1 MFVGDARLSPTS
13 PFASNVHV
21 LTDNGLAVVPTHQR
35 TGVSRAL
42 LLETFGQAHRRGAT
56 KVALRV
62 LGPNL
67 GARAL

>member
-1 MFVGDARLSPTS
+1 M
-13 PFASNVHV
+13 HV

-42 LLETFGQAHRRGAT
+42 LLETVGQAHRRGAT